1 MSHGPSQGID
11 SLAEHWTK
19 QPPIIAISLR
29 QLALGETWRHG
40 STETGKIESCT
51 SASESGIW
59 DTGLQGPAV
68 FDANP
73 PCQAARY
80 ARSGSWRA
88 QTPPS
93 RSDPCSVSP
102 PSKLSCGL
110 CTTTRECQH
119 PTSRALTR
127 TRQAGRQ
134 AGTHCQH
141 TCRPTS
147 NENAPRGEQNNSPP
161 PRPPRPPPPPVLPQH
176 RRHAER
182 RARAPSPHYPFPKTQ
197 SHDADADA
205 PTPMALPP
213 RPRSLPVPLVGRK
226 TYRCIPSS

>member
-1 MSHGPSQGID
+1 M
-11 SLAEHWTK
+11 EN
-19 QPPIIAISLR
+19 R
-29 QLALGETWRHG
+29 QLHFLGLKT
-40 STETGKIESCT
+40 
-51 SASESGIW
+51 ESGIW
-59 DTGLQGPAV
+59 DTDLQGPAV
-68 FDANP
+68 LDANP
-73 PCQAARY
+73 PRQAARY
-80 ARSGSWRA
+80 SQPGSWRA

-93 RSDPCSVSP
+93 RCDPCSVSP
-102 PSKLSCGL
+102 RPSSAVHNVQP
-110 CTTTRECQH
+110 TTRES
-119 PTSRALTR
+119 PRLISRAPTRTR
-127 TRQAGRQ
+127 TRQVGRQ

-205 PTPMALPP
+205 PTPMDLPP
-213 RPRSLPVPLVGRK
+213 RPRSLPVPPVGRK